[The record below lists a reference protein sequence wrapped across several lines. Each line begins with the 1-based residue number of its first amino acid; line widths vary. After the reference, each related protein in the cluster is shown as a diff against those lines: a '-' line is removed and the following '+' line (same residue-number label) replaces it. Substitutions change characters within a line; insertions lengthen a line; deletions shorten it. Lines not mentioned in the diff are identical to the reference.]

1 MRSGGG
7 EKERGEEG
15 EPQPR
20 KEYAGD
26 RSSRKGDEEESC
38 KQTERRLSGEFT
50 EEDTHTHKKMGVV
63 FKSGSEMRGRSDAP
77 RKCGLGRGDR
87 PGPWRRAS
95 AASAR
100 GQRAAGSEDTGVR
113 GIGGCA
119 GS

>member
-1 MRSGGG
+1 MVGGKKREERKVSRNHDKSTRGIGHRGKETRKSPARKLSGDSA
-7 EKERGEEG
+7 EKS
-15 EPQPR
+15 PR
-20 KEYAGD
+20 K
-26 RSSRKGDEEESC
+26 
-38 KQTERRLSGEFT
+38 
-50 EEDTHTHKKMGVV
+50 THKKKMGVV

-77 RKCGLGRGDR
+77 RKCGLGRSDR